1 MGGIVI
7 SIASVFCLIQL
18 KILQM
23 TIDYKIITFV
33 TLGICMYS
41 SFCVIVDLEGV
52 KNKSED
58 IFWKKIFQNGMK
70 MAKGKIFN
78 MVNIIFLSYI
88 GIAMLFLNIKVIT
101 KEMIYI
107 AISGSMGMIA
117 AFLITIFLYAIFN
130 HQKTIYKTISNN
142 KLNGERSLKL

>member
-1 MGGIVI
+1 
-7 SIASVFCLIQL
+7 
-18 KILQM
+18 
-23 TIDYKIITFV
+23 
-33 TLGICMYS
+33 MYS